1 MLFYNISA
9 GYKPVF
15 FGTDAIFCYVCAPFC
30 SVFDQFRSLIFEITS
45 SFSLLP
51 RLDPNSKL

>member
-1 MLFYNISA
+1 MLLYNIGV

-15 FGTDAIFCYVCAPFC
+15 FGTVALFDYVCAPFC
-30 SVFDQFRSLIFEITS
+30 SVFDQLRSLIFEITS